1 MITALE
7 HIALSVADLD
17 RSLTFYRDLLGF
29 KLNRILE
36 PDPSLPLERVVAMPG
51 AKSRIAHLELGGTM
65 LELFQYLEPEGEAI
79 PENHKQADQ
88 GFTHIGL
95 TSTDARADFKRLKQE
110 GVRFYSDPIEF
121 RPGVWLFYFYG
132 PDGET
137 CEVRQT

>member
-7 HIALSVADLD
+7 HVALSVSDLET
-17 RSLTFYRDLLGF
+17 SIAFYRDLIGF
-29 KLNRILE
+29 DLKRVIE
-36 PDPSLPLERVVAMPG
+36 PDPSLPLDKVVDMPG
-51 AKSRIAHLELGGTM
+51 ARARIAHLELGGTM
-65 LELFQYLEPEGEAI
+65 LELFQYLSPEGVPLPAAF
-79 PENHKQADQ
+79 KQADR

-95 TSTDARADFKRLKQE
+95 KSSDAREDFRRLEKK

-137 CEVRQT
+137 CELRQT

>member
-36 PDPSLPLERVVAMPG
+36 PDPGLPLDQVVAMPG

-65 LELFQYLEPEGEAI
+65 LELFQYLEPEGAAI
-79 PENHKQADQ
+79 PETHKQADQ